1 MSEAIIKVAAVQM
14 EPRIL
19 DTDRNLARC
28 LDLTRTASG
37 VGARLIV
44 LPECALS
51 GYAFSSLEEA
61 LPCCETIPGPSTGRI
76 AEACR
81 QLDVYV
87 VIGMLERSSSGRRYN
102 AAALLGPLGLI
113 GKYRK
118 THLPY
123 LGVDRFLERGDSP
136 PRVFETGIGRIG
148 VGICYDVMFPEH
160 ARVLA
165 LGGADVLTLPTNW
178 PEQREHIPEHVVPAR
193 AAENRIFVV
202 AANRVGI
209 ERGTRFI
216 GTSVIAHCAKGA
228 ILARGKA
235 DEEEILYA
243 DLNLAEA
250 RDKHVVIAP
259 GEFEFNLVRDRRPE
273 LYGRIVEPPAES

>member
-1 MSEAIIKVAAVQM
+1 VAAVQM
-14 EPRIL
+14 EPKIL
-19 DTDRNLARC
+19 DTDRNLTRC
-28 LDLTRTASG
+28 LELTRIASG
-37 VGARLIV
+37 EGARLIV

-61 LPCCETIPGPSTGRI
+61 VPFCETVPGPSTDRI
-76 AEACR
+76 AETCR
-81 QLDVYV
+81 QLDVHV
-87 VIGMLERSSSGRRYN
+87 VIGMLERDGRGCYN
-102 AAALLGPLGLI
+102 AAALLGPPGLL

-165 LGGADVLTLPTNW
+165 LGGADVLALPTNW

-228 ILARGKA
+228 VLARGTA
-235 DEEEILYA
+235 DEEEVLYA

-259 GEFEFNLVRDRRPE
+259 GEFEFNIVRDRRPE
-273 LYGRIVEPPAES
+273 LYGRIVEPPAQS

>member
-14 EPRIL
+14 EPKIL
-19 DTDRNLARC
+19 DTDRNLTRC
-28 LDLTRTASG
+28 LELTRIASG
-37 VGARLIV
+37 EGARLIV

-61 LPCCETIPGPSTGRI
+61 VPFCEAVPGPSTDRI
-76 AEACR
+76 AETCR
-81 QLDVYV
+81 ELDVHV
-87 VIGMLERSSSGRRYN
+87 VIGMLERDGRGCYN
-102 AAALLGPLGLI
+102 AAALLGPPGLL

-165 LGGADVLTLPTNW
+165 LGGADVLALPTNW

-228 ILARGKA
+228 VLARGTA
-235 DEEEILYA
+235 DEEEVLYA

-259 GEFEFNLVRDRRPE
+259 GEFEFNIVRDRRPE
-273 LYGRIVEPPAES
+273 LYGRIVEPPAQS

>member
-1 MSEAIIKVAAVQM
+1 MSEAIIRVAAVQM

-19 DTDRNLARC
+19 DTDRNLTRC
-28 LDLTRTASG
+28 LELTRIASRE
-37 VGARLIV
+37 GARLIV

-61 LPCCETIPGPSTGRI
+61 VPFCETVPGPSTDRI
-76 AEACR
+76 AETCR
-81 QLDVYV
+81 QLDVHV
-87 VIGMLERSSSGRRYN
+87 VIGMLERAGRGCYN
-102 AAALLGPLGLI
+102 AAALLGPPGLL

-118 THLPY
+118 IHLPY
-123 LGVDRFLERGDSP
+123 VGVDRFLERGDSP
-136 PRVFETGIGRIG
+136 PKVFETGIGRIG
-148 VGICYDVMFPEH
+148 MGICYDVMFPEH

-165 LGGADVLTLPTNW
+165 LGGADLLVLPTNW
-178 PEQREHIPEHVVPAR
+178 LEQREHIPEHVVPAR

-228 ILARGKA
+228 VLARGKA

-250 RDKHVVIAP
+250 RDKHVVITP

-273 LYGRIVEPPAES
+273 LYGRIVEPPAQS

>member
-1 MSEAIIKVAAVQM
+1 MSEAIIRVAAVQM
-14 EPRIL
+14 QPAFR
-19 DTDRNLARC
+19 DRDGNLARC
-28 LDLTRTASG
+28 LDLIRTAAG
-37 VGARLIV
+37 EGATLIV

-51 GYAFSSLEEA
+51 GYAFSSLAEA
-61 LPCCETIPGPSTGRI
+61 EPFCETIPGPGTDTIVETCQR
-76 AEACR
+76 
-81 QLDVYV
+81 LNVHV
-87 VIGMLERSSSGRRYN
+87 VIGMLERSGRGCHN
-102 AAALLGPLGLI
+102 AAVLLGPSGLI
-113 GKYRK
+113 GTYRK
-118 THLPY
+118 LHLPY
-123 LGVDRFLERGDSP
+123 LGVDRFLEKGDSP
-136 PRVFETGIGRIG
+136 PAVFETGVGRIG

-165 LGGADVLTLPTNW
+165 LEGADVLALPTNW

-228 ILARGKA
+228 LLARGTA
-235 DEEEILYA
+235 DEEGILYA